1 VCHGAAAYVAMA
13 DKKYFC
19 HKIFPPKMP
28 KYTDKYEVLSGFP
41 RILNFQV

>member
-1 VCHGAAAYVAMA
+1 VRHGAAADVAMA

-19 HKIFPPKMP
+19 HKISPLKVP
-28 KYTDKYEVLSGFP
+28 KYAEKCEVLSGFP